1 MINLVGQRIPNLGI
15 ASLIKQQEQLNE
27 SQPMETD
34 GDSQD
39 VDSHARNNER
49 DIISEDAYGT
59 TDDFTLSTEH
69 DVLDFIGGHPQVD
82 VLDSVTIEDHLY
94 SCENKNPVREIYD
107 VFQPPSQQI
116 RQIYRRSSY

>member
-1 MINLVGQRIPNLGI
+1 MITSSNDKPCRQEDPKLGII

-39 VDSHARNNER
+39 VDSHAPVTMNG

-59 TDDFTLSTEH
+59 TDFTLSTEH
-69 DVLDFIGGHPQVD
+69 DVF
-82 VLDSVTIEDHLY
+82 
-94 SCENKNPVREIYD
+94 
-107 VFQPPSQQI
+107 
-116 RQIYRRSSY
+116 